1 MTVLGIMQPYFFPY
15 PGHFQLIA
23 ATDHWVVFDVVK
35 YNRKSWMNRN
45 RVLHPNGGWQY
56 VSVPVHAPHGTP
68 IAEARV
74 IDAPAA
80 ERRILGQLA
89 HYRDRAPFFRPVC
102 GLVSEAF
109 ATAEGDRL
117 RDLNIRSLA
126 VVCDYLGLPF
136 AWSVCSALALD
147 LPPIGHAGQWA
158 LEIASALGA
167 DGYVNPP
174 GGRELF
180 DRRDWQSRGIALR
193 FLEPRPYAYACG
205 SFRHEPDLSILDALM
220 WNDPAAVRDH
230 LCGTL
235 ALSD

>member
-15 PGHFQLIA
+15 AGHFQLIA
-23 ATDHWVVFDVVK
+23 AVDRWVVFDIVK

-45 RVLHPNGGWQY
+45 RVLRPDGGWQY
-56 VSVPVHAPHGTP
+56 VGVPVHAPHGTP

-74 IDAPAA
+74 VDGPAA

-89 HYRDRAPFFRPVC
+89 HYRGRAPFFRQVC

-109 ATAEGDRL
+109 ATTDGDRL

-126 VVCDYLGLPF
+126 VTCDYLGLPF

-147 LPPIGHAGQWA
+147 LPPVDHAGRWA
-158 LEIASALGA
+158 LEISSALRA
-167 DGYVNPP
+167 DRYVNPSA
-174 GGRELF
+174 GRALF
-180 DRRDWQSRGIALR
+180 EPRDWESRGVALR
-193 FLEPRPYAYACG
+193 FLEPRPYAYDCG
-205 SFRHEPDLSILDALM
+205 PYRFEPDLSILDALM

-235 ALSD
+235 TVTA